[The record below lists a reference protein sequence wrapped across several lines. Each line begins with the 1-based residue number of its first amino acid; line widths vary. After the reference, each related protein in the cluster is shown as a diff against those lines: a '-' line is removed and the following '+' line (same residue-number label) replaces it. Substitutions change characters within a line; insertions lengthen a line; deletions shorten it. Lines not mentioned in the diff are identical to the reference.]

1 MQAKIDV
8 KKAVEIAIEFAEH
21 IYGGEKEESPLQ
33 AKRVEEVDF
42 LEEKNRWLITLGWN
56 DTAFKEIPS
65 AEMAGAKS
73 KIPRT
78 FKVFHID
85 AEMGEVIKMETK
97 EH

>member
-1 MQAKIDV
+1 MKEKIDV

-21 IYGGEKEESPLQ
+21 IYGGDAEKSPLQ
-33 AKRVEEVDF
+33 AKRVEEFDF
-42 LEEKNRWLITLGWN
+42 LEAENRWLITLGWN

-78 FKVFHID
+78 FKIFHID
-85 AEMGEVIKMETK
+85 AETGQVIKMESK